1 MRRSPT
7 TGARVAT
14 PGAPVS
20 WCMHSLA
27 RARRQLTRRRFLV
40 GGAVTAAAFSLYSG
54 ELERHALT
62 IVRKT
67 VQIANLPTAFHG
79 FTIAQISDIH
89 YRDFDEPYFVEHA
102 VSQINGLNPDMVALT
117 GDFITA
123 HRVPGLSVATA
134 QGDANECAAILSGL
148 RCPLRFCSLGNH
160 DSVDP
165 AGVLRALRNQGLTAL
180 DNQYTAIDRKGD
192 RMWVSGIAD
201 AYYDVP
207 NLPAAI
213 PKRRPNE
220 PLILLGHEPDFADT
234 VAQYHPVDLM
244 LAGHTHGG
252 QIRLPLLP
260 AFFLPAMGVK
270 YVNGL
275 FSVGPRT
282 QLYVNRGLGTMHLPF
297 RFNCPPELTLLT
309 LQPA

>member
-1 MRRSPT
+1 
-7 TGARVAT
+7 
-14 PGAPVS
+14 
-20 WCMHSLA
+20 MHSLA
-27 RARRQLTRRRFLV
+27 RARRQLTRRRFLA
-40 GGAVTAAAFSLYSG
+40 GGAVTVAALSLYSG

-62 IVRKT
+62 IVRQT
-67 VQIANLPTAFHG
+67 VRIANLPTAFHG
-79 FTIAQISDIH
+79 FTIAQLSDIH

-102 VSQINGLNPDMVALT
+102 VAQINLLHPDLVAIT

-123 HRVPGLSVATA
+123 HRVPGSTLATA
-134 QGDANECAAILSGL
+134 RLDADECASILAGI

-165 AGVLRALRNQGLTAL
+165 VGVMDALRSNGLTPL
-180 DNQYTAIDRKGD
+180 NNEHVAIDLKGD
-192 RMWVSGIAD
+192 RMWVAGIAD
-201 AYYDVP
+201 AYFDVP
-207 NLPAAI
+207 NLPAAV
-213 PKRRPNE
+213 PKRLPTE

-234 VAQYHPVDLM
+234 VARYHPVDLM

-270 YVNGL
+270 YVSGL
-275 FSVGPRT
+275 FSVDART

-309 LQPA
+309 LQAA